1 LEDLWGAF
9 EQAIRLI
16 VSRDPDVMGIA
27 WRSLW
32 IAAASTAICVV
43 ICLPLGSLINFN
55 KFRGKHLLL
64 SLLQTLFSMPTV
76 VVGLFVYVMVSHS
89 GPLGMLDLV
98 FTPAAMVVGQT
109 LLIIPMMLGLVISAF
124 SGVDKAVMET
134 ATSLGANR
142 LQAYTINIREA
153 KFPMMTAIAMGFGRA
168 ISEVGASMIIGGNI
182 KGYTMTLTTGISQY
196 VSMGLIEQA
205 FALGIILIFMA
216 LLINIAIYL
225 LQKRRQ
231 YVWFPS

>member
-1 LEDLWGAF
+1 LDDLWGAF
-9 EQAIRLI
+9 VQAIHLI
-16 VSRDPDVMGIA
+16 VSRDPDVMDIA

-43 ICLPLGSLINFN
+43 VCLPLGSLIHFN
-55 KFRGKHLLL
+55 RFRGKHLLL

-76 VVGLFVYVMVSHS
+76 VVGLFVYIMVSHS
-89 GPLGMLDLV
+89 GPLGMLNLV
-98 FTPAAMVVGQT
+98 FTPTAMVIGQT
-109 LLIIPMMLGLVISAF
+109 ILIIPMMLGLVISAF

-142 LQAYTINIREA
+142 LQAYTVNIKEA
-153 KFPMMTAIAMGFGRA
+153 KFPMMTAVAMGFGRA

-182 KGYTMTLTTGISQY
+182 VGYTMTLTTGINRYIQ
-196 VSMGLIEQA
+196 MGDLEQA
-205 FALGIILIFMA
+205 FALGVILMFMA

>member
-1 LEDLWGAF
+1 MSDLWNAF
-9 EQAIRLI
+9 EEAIHLI
-16 VSRDPDVMGIA
+16 VSLDPDVMGIA

-32 IAAASTAICVV
+32 IAATSTAICVV

-76 VVGLFVYVMVSHS
+76 TVGLFVYVMVSHS

-98 FTPAAMVVGQT
+98 FTPEAMVIGQT

-124 SGVDKAVMET
+124 SGVDKAIMET

-142 LQAYTINIREA
+142 SQAYIINIKEA
-153 KFPMMTAIAMGFGRA
+153 KFPMMTAVAMAFGRA

-182 KGYTMTLTTGISQY
+182 KGFTMTLTTGISQY
-196 VSMGLIEQA
+196 VSMGMIEKA

-225 LQKRRQ
+225 LQKQRN